1 MILLALLPTYEPV
14 PQTTSALDPGQPHRG
29 RITEAEKEL
38 VRGNLEQIN
47 TRLRQAGLR
56 EIDPN
61 DPTMRERY
69 GL

>member
-1 MILLALLPTYEPV
+1 VDPRG
-14 PQTTSALDPGQPHRG
+14 SASAQQLWLDQEHAGEPHRG

-47 TRLRQAGLR
+47 ARLRQVGLR